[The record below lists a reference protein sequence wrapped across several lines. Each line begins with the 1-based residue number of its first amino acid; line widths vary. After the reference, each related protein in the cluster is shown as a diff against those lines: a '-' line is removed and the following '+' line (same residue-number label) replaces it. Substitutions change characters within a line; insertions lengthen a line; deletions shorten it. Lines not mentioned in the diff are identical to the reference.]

1 MDSIGGEGSGMSAQ
15 PLENL
20 ELQALQER
28 NHLHDR
34 ATELK
39 AKVNSTRQKLGLK
52 RNVQDHFAGFAVAVG
67 AIGLISGY
75 AVAGL
80 FSEK

>member
-1 MDSIGGEGSGMSAQ
+1 MSAQ

-34 ATELK
+34 AAELK
-39 AKVNSTRQKLGLK
+39 AKVNSTRKKLDLK
-52 RNVQDHFAGFAVAVG
+52 ANVHDHFAGFGVV
-67 AIGLISGY
+67 ICTMGLISGY
-75 AVAGL
+75 AMAGL
-80 FSEK
+80 FSDK